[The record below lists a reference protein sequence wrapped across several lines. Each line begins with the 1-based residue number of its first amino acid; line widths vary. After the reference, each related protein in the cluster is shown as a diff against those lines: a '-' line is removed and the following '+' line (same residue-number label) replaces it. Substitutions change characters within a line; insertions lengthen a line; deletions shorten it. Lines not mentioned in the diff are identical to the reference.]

1 MQIPLAAVYFNV
13 LIHLDMLNRRSLRVK
28 VMQTL
33 FALGQCREANFN
45 IGLAEIEEA
54 LRPDLNSMEPQDK
67 VQLKSDAKL
76 AKSIL
81 NHKVNGGEIRESE
94 AIPKKVEEI
103 AAVAHKNYID
113 NTKKDVDRFK
123 KDMLLDAEALVD
135 YFLWVMSLLI
145 AWSDLS
151 KSEADKKKKLSP
163 EMLLS
168 GDFNFSKNRIIQ
180 FFRDSSKIQVSLVK
194 NNISWEEEEDNFKS
208 WYKDIIKKDETFSG
222 YRRTPNPSFEDD
234 KNLVEYL
241 IKNIIFKTKV
251 VLSFFEEKDIHWKE
265 NKQIVRSLVS
275 RSVRDVEEDS
285 KPKDFDLPDFSNNWE
300 EDREFFE
307 KVFDCTV
314 ENEEE
319 YSNMIAAKTKNWEVD
334 RLASTD
340 KIILKMAIAEML
352 NFRNIPV
359 KVTINEY
366 IELSKNYSTPKSKQF
381 VNGILD
387 VISNELKESGELKKT
402 GRGLIDNK

>member
-81 NHKVNGGEIRESE
+81 NHKVNGGEIKESE

-208 WYKDIIKKDETFSG
+208 WYKDIIKKDETFSE

-334 RLASTD
+334 RLANTD